1 MANETPQQKPAATT
15 AQSQAQAQKPATQQ
29 AQVQK
34 TTTTQTAQ
42 AQTQGQTVKKFY
54 ILERTNPVTK
64 KLGFYFNEIGTKN
77 PARGFLNFIDAL
89 KSFILV
95 GRESKVPCVLYFH
108 RLGSYRGF
116 VTLEQASVILYKI
129 SKIKIDNTK
138 IIAQLE
144 ANKLIQPLTANK
156 YASDTTMAV
165 AIQEFDLDEKAKDV
179 KITVLSPLKKIDEIV
194 MGDIRAEL
202 PGFTVEI
209 AKILINDD
217 KLDVYYA
224 IKKDASKSSVFIKSL
239 SGFGGKIQLS
249 TARSI
254 YEDMQMKSRSDNKL
268 SAKFESKAWI
278 FLSVLSV
285 AAVIT
290 FILFVIIALKVFKM
304 K

>member
-1 MANETPQQKPAATT
+1 MANEA
-15 AQSQAQAQKPATQQ
+15 
-29 AQVQK
+29 
-34 TTTTQTAQ
+34 
-42 AQTQGQTVKKFY
+42 QGQNLIKKFY
-54 ILERTNPVTK
+54 ILERMNPSTK
-64 KLGFYFNEIGTKN
+64 VLGFYFNQIGIKEA
-77 PARGFLNFIDAL
+77 ARGFVNFLDAL
-89 KSFILV
+89 KAFIATAK
-95 GRESKVPCVLYFH
+95 ESKEQCILYFH
-108 RLGSYRGF
+108 RQGAYRGF
-116 VTLEQASVILYKI
+116 VTLEQATAILFKL
-129 SKIKIDNTK
+129 SKIKVDNTK

-144 ANKLIQPLTANK
+144 ANKMISPLTANK
-156 YASDTTMAV
+156 FASEQTMAV

-179 KITVLSPLKKIDEIV
+179 QLSLVSPNKPIDEIV
-194 MGDIRAEL
+194 MGDIKAEL